1 MSLVKRFIGAGV
13 AVVALLAGGISMAPV
28 ASAMTT
34 QSTCSSV
41 DGGRL
46 CLTRSDAGYNAS
58 FLNRSA
64 YPKRLHFYLV
74 CKSFRPGDW
83 GSGLIPDRGSFI
95 SYPNHVSSFFFN
107 ASAVPAGGVC
117 YLGLSDLTSGVARQ
131 YRTASSL

>member
-1 MSLVKRFIGAGV
+1 MSPVKRFVGAGV
-13 AVVALLAGGISMAPV
+13 AVFALLTGGISMAPA

-34 QSTCSSV
+34 QTTCSSV

-74 CKSFRPGDW
+74 CKSFRPGA
-83 GSGLIPDRGSFI
+83 GGTALLSDRGSFI
-95 SYPNHVSSFFFN
+95 SYPNHVNSFFFN
-107 ASAVPAGGVC
+107 ASAVPAGGIC
-117 YLGLSDLTSGVARQ
+117 YLGMSDLTSGVVRQ
-131 YRTASSL
+131 YRTTSL